1 MSDSYFPETTK
12 ILYPKEV
19 TWVEDKDWANE
30 AVLVYFINEDGGMG
44 YVQIVYS
51 SMSVNVTTQV
61 SAKFW
66 NKDVNQFATKTG
78 KGSSL
83 SLSEDKRSCSALD
96 SAFTS
101 LSADEFHYKITAGF
115 DPKKIKYDLDFTS
128 TCPYGYQTEKIPF
141 DPNSS
146 KNGYC
151 IHRFIPT
158 GRVTGTVIVNGTE
171 IKINGTALYSHAVQQ
186 SPQFC
191 KRWNLITMNNGTDGL
206 MMLEFVNKAQS
217 VGKAGLVLDNK
228 LVGVATDC
236 TVTQVSSE
244 IDSDTK
250 YDVPTE
256 MKYVIKGK
264 TIEGEKPFT
273 ATLTM
278 KPSNQVDRIDCLSFL
293 PFIIRKFVQSFIS
306 KPFIYQWLDE
316 GEIELTIGDEK
327 RTIKGLVLQETSHVR
342 K

>member
-1 MSDSYFPETTK
+1 MSGSYFPETTK
-12 ILYPKEV
+12 ICYPKDI

-30 AVLVYFINEDGGMG
+30 AVLVYFINDDGGMG

-66 NKDVNQFATKTG
+66 NKDHNQFATKTG
-78 KGSSL
+78 KGSNL
-83 SLSEDKRSCSALD
+83 KLSEDKRSSSAID
-96 SAFTS
+96 TEFTS
-101 LSADEFHYKITAGF
+101 LSENEFHYKIKAAF
-115 DPKKIKYDLDFTS
+115 EPKKIQYDLDFTS
-128 TCPYGYQTEKIPF
+128 TCPYGYQTDKIQF
-141 DPNSS
+141 DPDNS

-158 GRVTGTVIVNGTE
+158 GRVTGTVVVNGTT

-186 SPQFC
+186 TPQYC

-206 MMLEFVNKAQS
+206 MMLEFVSKATS
-217 VGKAGLVLDNK
+217 IGKAGLVLDNK
-228 LVGVATDC
+228 LVGVSTEC
-236 TVTQVSSE
+236 SVEQVSSVV
-244 IDSDTK
+244 DPDTK
-250 YDVPTE
+250 YDIPTE
-256 MKYVIKGK
+256 MKYTIKGK

-273 ATLTM
+273 AILTM

-293 PFIIRKFVQSFIS
+293 PFLIRKFIQSFIS

-316 GEIELTIGDEK
+316 GEVQLTIGDET
-327 RTIKGLVLQETSHVR
+327 RTIKGLVLQETSHVS

>member
-1 MSDSYFPETTK
+1 
-12 ILYPKEV
+12 
-19 TWVEDKDWANE
+19 
-30 AVLVYFINEDGGMG
+30 
-44 YVQIVYS
+44 
-51 SMSVNVTTQV
+51 
-61 SAKFW
+61 
-66 NKDVNQFATKTG
+66 
-78 KGSSL
+78 
-83 SLSEDKRSCSALD
+83 
-96 SAFTS
+96 
-101 LSADEFHYKITAGF
+101 
-115 DPKKIKYDLDFTS
+115 
-128 TCPYGYQTEKIPF
+128 
-141 DPNSS
+141 
-146 KNGYC
+146 
-151 IHRFIPT
+151 
-158 GRVTGTVIVNGTE
+158 
-171 IKINGTALYSHAVQQ
+171 
-186 SPQFC
+186 
-191 KRWNLITMNNGTDGL
+191 MNNGTDGL

-327 RTIKGLVLQETSHVR
+327 RTIKGLVLQETSHVS